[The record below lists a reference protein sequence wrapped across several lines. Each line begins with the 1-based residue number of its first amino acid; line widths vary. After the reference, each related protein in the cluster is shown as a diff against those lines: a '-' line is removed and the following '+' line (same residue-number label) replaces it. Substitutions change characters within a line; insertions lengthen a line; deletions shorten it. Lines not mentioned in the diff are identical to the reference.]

1 MSALVDIVDV
11 SLDRVSR
18 AESTAIVMWKVHL
31 WRLPASMNI
40 MRGYAI

>member
-18 AESTAIVMWKVHL
+18 AESTAML
-31 WRLPASMNI
+31 CGRCTCGDYLP
-40 MRGYAI
+40 R